1 MNLSLKI
8 TYSFLYENELK
19 NIKERDFSH
28 QQLIEMNRRYKSYC
42 DLA

>member
-1 MNLSLKI
+1 MNLSLKN

-28 QQLIEMNRRYKSYC
+28 QQPHQYIEDINKIVT
-42 DLA
+42 